1 MASGSDKKLQGFT
14 AFNSGEYSSELAG
27 RVDLESFASSSRYSS
42 NFLTQVSGGI
52 KKFYGTYHITEK
64 TIDDFDIKMIP
75 FINKYEPMVFVVY
88 GAHDEEATGL
98 KVGLIYGD
106 NYKDLDIEMP
116 LTVKP
121 QELRWQQINDRL
133 VLCHQSV
140 QPFEIDF
147 YGINEDN
154 EYVFDTNV
162 VSFKEIP
169 YFPVGST
176 DDYKGELWADGIS
189 GNITLTLPTNSSG
202 ILTYF
207 PSILLS
213 QSTYIRTS
221 KLQYTGSQY
230 SDRQA
235 SVANAT
241 VVLRRVRSGATTD
254 LVSGVVNNASI
265 TRKKTS
271 LGGSMYQHTI
281 TCTDSVTR
289 ERVLQVIQTI
299 CPNAYVSNSQLILFG
314 LPGHQNGDEY
324 YMVIT
329 TGNITI
335 DNVVRAAGASY
346 ESEHYTPT
354 ETTTGSINAEAMIGR
369 KIKFF
374 FNDDTVIEPW
384 WQNKSVSI
392 GNYAY
397 SNGHWYKA
405 LTAGTCGNVQP
416 SHTYGTRS
424 DGGVTWLYVHSGS
437 NTGTVMSVPNS
448 QTIKVFVESG
458 EIPVN
463 TKSGGYYIIKN
474 YAWSIWGK
482 DGVHP
487 SEVYTVSGRLG
498 FVCNTTNYGSWNAM
512 SVTDDYFNFSTEEF
526 GEQLDTSAIVGLIG
540 NNEASQIN
548 WVLAR
553 TRLYMGGYSGEY
565 YINPGGSNRRS
576 AVYTPTTTVVE
587 NISNMGGRPVI
598 PLKYKELNMFVGI
611 TGKELYTI
619 SYDYTTD
626 DYTPRMMGYLT
637 QHIME
642 RGIHR
647 IEALNN
653 LDRNIYLLHDTK
665 ELSLFNYAA
674 EQKVMGFTELNF
686 DNEVIDFVTT
696 HANDEVAGY
705 VAVKRND
712 GKITFERLAIEH
724 PTYMFDEITQGD
736 GETLAAFEP
745 VPHFANRTVWIK
757 YGDDLSQFIKV
768 TLDENGDVSHD
779 IYSGVV
785 LPMSKTF
792 KVGLPMVAELHT
804 QPAFGNKLEG
814 HQQQSLSV
822 YLRLNKT
829 GAFEYGASVD
839 FDKYFKYEAWNTQ
852 QEYDAA
858 HRLYT
863 GDIKLDI
870 PLGYAEAQNQGEGR
884 YPNTAGVGINLR
896 SDTPEP
902 MNLLS
907 IQEIYI

>member
-1 MASGSDKKLQGFT
+1 M
-14 AFNSGEYSSELAG
+14 
-27 RVDLESFASSSRYSS
+27 
-42 NFLTQVSGGI
+42 
-52 KKFYGTYHITEK
+52 
-64 TIDDFDIKMIP
+64 
-75 FINKYEPMVFVVY
+75 
-88 GAHDEEATGL
+88 
-98 KVGLIYGD
+98 
-106 NYKDLDIEMP
+106 
-116 LTVKP
+116 
-121 QELRWQQINDRL
+121 
-133 VLCHQSV
+133 
-140 QPFEIDF
+140 
-147 YGINEDN
+147 
-154 EYVFDTNV
+154 
-162 VSFKEIP
+162 
-169 YFPVGST
+169 
-176 DDYKGELWADGIS
+176 
-189 GNITLTLPTNSSG
+189 
-202 ILTYF
+202 
-207 PSILLS
+207 
-213 QSTYIRTS
+213 
-221 KLQYTGSQY
+221 
-230 SDRQA
+230 
-235 SVANAT
+235 
-241 VVLRRVRSGATTD
+241 
-254 LVSGVVNNASI
+254 
-265 TRKKTS
+265 
-271 LGGSMYQHTI
+271 
-281 TCTDSVTR
+281 
-289 ERVLQVIQTI
+289 
-299 CPNAYVSNSQLILFG
+299 
-314 LPGHQNGDEY
+314 
-324 YMVIT
+324 
-329 TGNITI
+329 
-335 DNVVRAAGASY
+335 
-346 ESEHYTPT
+346 
-354 ETTTGSINAEAMIGR
+354 
-369 KIKFF
+369 
-374 FNDDTVIEPW
+374 
-384 WQNKSVSI
+384 
-392 GNYAY
+392 
-397 SNGHWYKA
+397 
-405 LTAGTCGNVQP
+405 
-416 SHTYGTRS
+416 
-424 DGGVTWLYVHSGS
+424 
-437 NTGTVMSVPNS
+437 
-448 QTIKVFVESG
+448 
-458 EIPVN
+458 
-463 TKSGGYYIIKN
+463 
-474 YAWSIWGK
+474 
-482 DGVHP
+482 
-487 SEVYTVSGRLG
+487 VSGRLG
-498 FVCNTTNYGSWNAM
+498 FVCNTKNFGAWNAM
-512 SVTDDYFNFSTEEF
+512 SVTDDYFNFSSEEF
-526 GEQLDTSAIVGLIG
+526 GEQLDTSAIIGLIG
-540 NNEASQIN
+540 NNEDSQIN
-548 WVLAR
+548 WTLAR

-565 YINPGGSNRRS
+565 FVNPGGSNRRS

-587 NISNMGGRPVI
+587 NISNMGGKSVM

-619 SYDYTTD
+619 AYDYTTD

-665 ELSLFNYAA
+665 QLSLFNYAA

-724 PTYMFDEITQGD
+724 PTYTFDEITQGD
-736 GETLAAFEP
+736 GETVAMFEP

-785 LPMSKTF
+785 LPMSKLF

-852 QEYDAA
+852 QEYDVA

-870 PLGYAEAQNQGEGR
+870 PLGYAEAQNQGEGK